1 MRDQFCVQVRACQ
14 KEMANTRY
22 RKPSETYNND
32 GTPKEQHASAH
43 ILKSQHIGTLQSK
56 YTWALT

>member
-1 MRDQFCVQVRACQ
+1 
-14 KEMANTRY
+14 MANTRY